1 MDFAFGARP
10 WSHLRSSLSS
20 NFSSKALYYCVH
32 DLVVK
37 RTEGLLGFT
46 HFHCHQDVVDLDPG
60 SPYEDMSFSH
70 GGIHAGV
77 RMCEIVACGCGGP
90 HEHSGRP

>member
-20 NFSSKALYYCVH
+20 NFSSRALYYCVH

-77 RMCEIVACGCGGP
+77 RMCEMWVGGP